1 MEAEGKSG
9 ADPGGWQIAKYKA
22 ENWLPQKGARVA
34 KGMKI
39 EKEVFALV
47 DKIREIGYELHGYLR
62 HGHLEKV
69 YENGMVHRGRK
80 AGIQIEQQYPLK
92 VHDVDGEVLGDYIA
106 DLFAEKCLLIEL
118 KAVKRLSD
126 EHIAQILGYM
136 RACRLEHGLLINFG
150 APRFEIRKYI
160 LSDIL

>member
-1 MEAEGKSG
+1 VANKPKTKLNRSCR
-9 ADPGGWQIAKYKA
+9 KKA
-22 ENWLPQKGARVA
+22 QESQK
-34 KGMKI
+34 MKTEEEI
-39 EKEVFALV
+39 FAIV
-47 DKIREIGYELHGYLR
+47 DKIRGIGYELHGYLR

-92 VHDVDGEVLGDYIA
+92 VHDVDGEVLGDYLA

-126 EHIAQILGYM
+126 EHTAQILGYM

-160 LSDIL
+160 LSDI

>member
-1 MEAEGKSG
+1 
-9 ADPGGWQIAKYKA
+9 
-22 ENWLPQKGARVA
+22 
-34 KGMKI
+34 MKTETEI
-39 EKEVFALV
+39 FALV

-69 YENGMVHRGRK
+69 YENGMVHRGRN

-92 VHDVDGEVLGDYIA
+92 VHDVDGAVLGDYIA

-126 EHIAQILGYM
+126 EHTAQLLGYM
-136 RACRLEHGLLINFG
+136 RACRVEHGLLMNFG

-160 LSDIL
+160 LSDISS

>member
-1 MEAEGKSG
+1 VEVDGKGSTD
-9 ADPGGWQIAKYKA
+9 AGGWQIAKDKA
-22 ENWLPQKGARVA
+22 ENRLPQKGARVA
-34 KGMKI
+34 KGMKT
-39 EKEVFALV
+39 EKEIFTLV
-47 DKIREIGYELHGYLR
+47 DKIREISYELHGYLR

-69 YENGMVHRGRK
+69 YENGIVHRGRK

-92 VHDVDGEVLGDYIA
+92 VHDVDGEVLGDYKA

-126 EHIAQILGYM
+126 EHTAQILGYM
-136 RACRLEHGLLINFG
+136 RACRVEHGLLINFG

-160 LSDIL
+160 LSNIS